1 MIQITP
7 QMRILVCIDPV
18 DFRSGIDRLCRICR
32 QTLDADP
39 FSGALFVFRNRSR
52 TALRVLGYDGQ
63 GFWLC
68 HKRLSSGRLA
78 GWPGESRIDA
88 HELQSLIWNFHAPE
102 GAVKFFRK
110 LR

>member
-18 DFRSGIDRLCRICR
+18 DFRSGIDRLCHICR

-39 FSGALFVFRNRSR
+39 FSGTLFVFRNRSR

-68 HKRLSSGRLA
+68 HKRLSSGRLT

-88 HELQSLIWNFHAPE
+88 HELQSLIWNFHTPE

-110 LR
+110 LQ